1 MTSTATRSI
10 RSWLGIPYAKAE
22 RFRRSVML
30 PFNPDLPYEQ
40 KGPAPVQAGN
50 TDWLE
55 ADNGLSEDCLNLS
68 VWRPRNAETNFP

>member
-1 MTSTATRSI
+1 
-10 RSWLGIPYAKAE
+10 
-22 RFRRSVML
+22 ML